1 MLLFGGRKSIII
13 MNIEALREYCLSLKG
28 TEEKMPFDG
37 KILVFYVKGKM
48 FCLTDIE
55 NYEFINLKCNPE
67 KAIELREQYR
77 EVIPGYHMNKK
88 HWNSVRPQGKVTDE
102 LLKQW
107 ILDSYKLVVA
117 GLSKKI
123 QKDLNESL

>member
-1 MLLFGGRKSIII
+1 

-28 TEEKMPFDG
+28 TKEKMPFDD

-55 NYEFINLKCNPE
+55 DYEFINLKCNPD
-67 KAIELREQYR
+67 KAIELREQYS
-77 EVIPGYHMNKK
+77 EVSPGYHMNKK

-102 LLKQW
+102 LLSHT
-107 ILDSYKLVVA
+107 I
-117 GLSKKI
+117 
-123 QKDLNESL
+123 N